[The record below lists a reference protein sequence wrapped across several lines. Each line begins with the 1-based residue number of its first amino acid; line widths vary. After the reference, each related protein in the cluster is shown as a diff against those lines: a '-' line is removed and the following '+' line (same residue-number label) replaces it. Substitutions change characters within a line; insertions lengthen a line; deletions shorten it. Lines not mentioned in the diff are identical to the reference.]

1 MYKALD
7 HPGTGLHL
15 FDLFPYSKIVSFSL
29 SFSSI
34 SITNYPL
41 DSDVYETKD
50 KVWASCS
57 VNGLPSPYSTTW
69 PTVERNYPAS
79 SIQLSSKT
87 ESHKAVL
94 DKAQL
99 TIMVTT
105 KFRNRMSN
113 GSYRDEASSKYFTV
127 GSNLTIHMKAQF
139 V

>member
-1 MYKALD
+1 MAESLLCVYSPSSTDSSGNGYKNIVKDFLLSLQGSGSSW
-7 HPGTGLHL
+7 HWTTP

-79 SIQLSSKT
+79 SMQLSSKT
-87 ESHKAVL
+87 ESHKVVL
-94 DKAQL
+94 DKN
-99 TIMVTT
+99 TT
-105 KFRNRMSN
+105 HDYGNYEIS
-113 GSYRDEASSKYFTV
+113 
-127 GSNLTIHMKAQF
+127 
-139 V
+139 